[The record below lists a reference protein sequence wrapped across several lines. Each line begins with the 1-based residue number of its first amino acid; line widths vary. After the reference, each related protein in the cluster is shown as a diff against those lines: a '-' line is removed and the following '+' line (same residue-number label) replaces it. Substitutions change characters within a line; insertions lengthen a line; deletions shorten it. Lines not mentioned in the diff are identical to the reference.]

1 MIVVHSRGHGLAG
14 SAMTIFEQIG
24 GGDVIASAV
33 DEFYERVLDDAEL
46 APSFTLID
54 IDRLKAHQRAF
65 LTVALDGPQTYDGRS
80 LIEAH
85 AGLGITSQQFER
97 SVRHLVATFVGMH
110 VDPEIVEEVAARLEL
125 LRPEIV
131 ERQVR
136 AS

>member
-1 MIVVHSRGHGLAG
+1 MVVVQSGRHGLAG
-14 SAMTIFEQIG
+14 FVMTIFEQIG
-24 GGDVIASAV
+24 GGDVIAAAV
-33 DEFYERVLDDAEL
+33 DEFYERVLDDADL
-46 APSFTLID
+46 APSFTHID

-80 LIEAH
+80 LMEAH
-85 AGLGITSQQFER
+85 SGLGITSQQFDR

-110 VDPEIVEEVAARLEL
+110 VDREIVAEVATRLEL
-125 LRPEIV
+125 LRPQIV